1 MESISER
8 LARYLAHRMPEASDL
23 EISGLT
29 RIHGGASRETYRCT
43 ARWQEHGLD
52 YERGLVLR
60 RDPVGSLIETER
72 SVEYAAYATFQDSE
86 VPVPELWFLEEDE
99 RWLERPFFVM
109 TEAPGQA
116 ANPFASEPYG
126 SQAEAIGEQFWRI
139 LGKISSTTVTGTP
152 IAAQVDAPGRENAW
166 RRELDH
172 WENVIDADELVP
184 QPIVRAAIRW
194 LRRNPPPPPERLAI
208 VHGDYRTGNFL
219 FDEQGRVTA
228 ILDWE
233 MCHLGDPLEDL
244 GWALDPLWAGTTPER
259 PGQLLD
265 RTRGIAT
272 WEGASGLTVD
282 QDALR
287 WGEIFAH
294 VKGSAIWIS
303 GSREYASGT
312 NHDPVLLISGWLC
325 TARHAEIIAERFV
338 HLLEERP

>member
-1 MESISER
+1 MLQQSLHVVVPR
-8 LARYLAHRMPEASDL
+8 LVPAE
-23 EISGLT
+23 EF
-29 RIHGGASRETYRCT
+29 IHGSTDFISVEQLRSEQVSFRQRFRHTPLWRSK
-43 ARWQEHGLD
+43 R
-52 YERGLVLR
+52 RGVLR
-60 RDPVGSLIETER
+60 NAAIVLGNHPADDSCAALELGLNDPE
-72 SVEYAAYATFQDSE
+72 
-86 VPVPELWFLEEDE
+86 
-99 RWLERPFFVM
+99 
-109 TEAPGQA
+109 
-116 ANPFASEPYG
+116 
-126 SQAEAIGEQFWRI
+126 
-139 LGKISSTTVTGTP
+139 
-152 IAAQVDAPGRENAW
+152 
-166 RRELDH
+166 
-172 WENVIDADELVP
+172 
-184 QPIVRAAIRW
+184 PIVRAAIRW

-265 RTRGIAT
+265 RTRGLST

-282 QDALR
+282 QNALR
-287 WGEIFAH
+287 WWEIFAH

-338 HLLEERP
+338 HLLEEPP